1 MSTRTPELVQTEVQ
15 ENRTTTQRNTTV
27 QVLRGGAAWRAWI
40 RRGDPIAQTFLINED
55 DYEHGV
61 FLSDVD
67 LYFAEKPGANI
78 DVEIYIVP
86 TDNGIP
92 TSDVVPG
99 SRSVKSNSE
108 IIVSGREPANP
119 ATEILPTKFKFERP
133 LHLKSGVE
141 YAMVVFSNSIDYRV
155 WTSVLGKKD
164 LLTDN
169 TITTNSSIGVLLK
182 SQNKRT
188 WTPDQYR
195 DLTFVM
201 NKCVFPT
208 DDKTFQFKTSV
219 DGNLNGVDEFD
230 FSLFNVNEESLKLPG
245 TNVKHDIEF
254 TNPNNNVIDGVFNG
268 IETKT
273 NVSLRS
279 AISSATV
286 INSTVTLSTD
296 DSNISPMFDLERY
309 SILGVNNTLHRDAN
323 GNAIG
328 RSTTEEQIEA
338 ASDKEGYVTQL
349 VDVLNPSSTFRATIQ
364 VFKPATTSDVK
375 VFVNFDD
382 EKVSNTDPNRKYTHI
397 PVTTA
402 NGVKT
407 DLIPVTDAAR
417 DEFVDVEFEHTPVN
431 ANGDPVSF
439 ETMRIKVVFEAA
451 DSAKVCRIKNFA
463 AFALI

>member
-1 MSTRTPELVQTEVQ
+1 M
-15 ENRTTTQRNTTV
+15 
-27 QVLRGGAAWRAWI
+27 
-40 RRGDPIAQTFLINED
+40 
-55 DYEHGV
+55 
-61 FLSDVD
+61 
-67 LYFAEKPGANI
+67 
-78 DVEIYIVP
+78 
-86 TDNGIP
+86 
-92 TSDVVPG
+92 
-99 SRSVKSNSE
+99 
-108 IIVSGREPANP
+108 
-119 ATEILPTKFKFERP
+119 
-133 LHLKSGVE
+133 
-141 YAMVVFSNSIDYRV
+141 FSNSIDYRV

-201 NKCVFPT
+201 NKCVFPVG
-208 DDKTFQFKTSV
+208 DKAFQFKTSV
-219 DGNLNGVDEFD
+219 GDNLNGVDQFD
-230 FSLFNVNEESLKLPG
+230 FSLFNVNEESLKLSG

-254 TNPNNNVIDGVFNG
+254 TNPNNNVINGVFNG
-268 IETKT
+268 VETRT
-273 NVSLRS
+273 NVPLRS

-296 DSNISPMFDLERY
+296 DRNITPMFDLERY
-309 SILGVNNTLHRDAN
+309 SILGVNNT
-323 GNAIG
+323 
-328 RSTTEEQIEA
+328 TTGPRTTTNTQIAA
-338 ASDKEGYVTQL
+338 ASDEEGYVTQL

-382 EKVSNTDPNRKYTHI
+382 AKGTDGNREYTHI

-407 DLIPVTDAAR
+407 DLIPVTDVAR
-417 DEFVDVEFEHTPVN
+417 DEFVDVEFEFTP
-431 ANGDPVSF
+431 ATKF

-463 AFALI
+463 GFALI